1 MLSLNLGAWI
11 AQGML
16 AAMFGMAGMMKSTRP
31 MDVLA
36 ERMSF
41 VTDYRPSTIRFI
53 GVVEVAGALGM
64 ILPMV
69 TGILPWLTPL
79 AAIGFAAIQIL
90 AVPVHMRLGEAK
102 LIHPLNLALLVVSLF
117 VVWSRWDL
125 FVF

>member
-1 MLSLNLGAWI
+1 
-11 AQGML
+11 
-16 AAMFGMAGMMKSTRP
+16 

-90 AVPVHMRLGEAK
+90 AVPVHLRLGEAK

-125 FVF
+125 FGF